1 MARVTL
7 ALLLKQDS
15 KHLEAMSSIVS
26 KNRQNLAVLIAI
38 ALAGVLTPASAFAI
52 SPAPK
57 PTHPLIHQVIRASQ
71 SKPQM
76 AIPGDTVDV
85 TLRTGV
91 TRVVIVGPV
100 IPQVSADAL
109 PGTFTFTFVQKSGKT
124 LINIRDFGI
133 LDGAAALIRPNHF
146 DNGTTSFYLKA
157 GERKSVKLTTFMA
170 VGTGTLRWAPLNHYV
185 TDWQFVEETA

>member
-1 MARVTL
+1 MAL
-7 ALLLKQDS
+7 QLKQDS
-15 KHLEAMSSIVS
+15 KHLEAMFSTVN
-26 KNRQNLAVLIAI
+26 KNRPKVAILVAI
-38 ALAGVLTPASAFAI
+38 ALAGVITPASAFAI

-57 PTHPLIHQVIRASQ
+57 PTHPLIHQVISASQ

-109 PGTFTFTFVQKSGKT
+109 PGTFTFTFAQKSG
-124 LINIRDFGI
+124 
-133 LDGAAALIRPNHF
+133 
-146 DNGTTSFYLKA
+146 
-157 GERKSVKLTTFMA
+157 
-170 VGTGTLRWAPLNHYV
+170 
-185 TDWQFVEETA
+185 

>member
-1 MARVTL
+1 
-7 ALLLKQDS
+7 
-15 KHLEAMSSIVS
+15 
-26 KNRQNLAVLIAI
+26 
-38 ALAGVLTPASAFAI
+38 
-52 SPAPK
+52 
-57 PTHPLIHQVIRASQ
+57 
-71 SKPQM
+71 M

-85 TLRTGV
+85 TLRTGL
-91 TRVVIVGPV
+91 TQVVLVGPV

-133 LDGAAALIRPNHF
+133 LDGAAALIRPIRF
-146 DNGTTSFYLKA
+146 DDGTTSFYLKA
-157 GERKSVKLTTFMA
+157 GERRTVKLTTFMA

>member
-1 MARVTL
+1 MY
-7 ALLLKQDS
+7 
-15 KHLEAMSSIVS
+15 SIIN
-26 KNRQNLAVLIAI
+26 KNRMNLAISLAI
-38 ALAGVLTPASAFAI
+38 ALAGAITPAGAFAT
-52 SPAPK
+52 SPTPK
-57 PTHPLIHQVIRASQ
+57 PSTPVIHQIIRASQ
-71 SKPQM
+71 KAPQM

-91 TRVVIVGPV
+91 TQVVLVGPV

-109 PGTFTFTFVQKSGKT
+109 PGTFTFTFLQKSGKT

-133 LDGAAALIRPNHF
+133 LDGAAALIRPIRF
-146 DNGTTSFYLKA
+146 DDGSTSFYLKA
-157 GERKSVKLTTFMA
+157 GDKRSVKLTTFMA

>member
-1 MARVTL
+1 MYST
-7 ALLLKQDS
+7 
-15 KHLEAMSSIVS
+15 IN
-26 KNRQNLAVLIAI
+26 KNRTYLAVSLAI
-38 ALAGVLTPASAFAI
+38 ALAGVITPAGAFAA
-52 SPAPK
+52 SQSPK
-57 PTHPLIHQVIRASQ
+57 PITPLIHQVIRASQ
-71 SKPQM
+71 KAPQM

-85 TLRTGV
+85 TLRTGL
-91 TRVVIVGPV
+91 TQVVLVGPV

-133 LDGAAALIRPNHF
+133 LDGAAALIRPIRF
-146 DNGTTSFYLKA
+146 DDGTTSFYLKA
-157 GERKSVKLTTFMA
+157 GERRTVKLTTFMA